1 MPKSKVRKK
10 AAYIP
15 PTNAGRGAMTPVKVA
30 GPSHPMYVAVMLGLM
45 LLGLAWLVVNYLAGD
60 TLGLIAQLA
69 GAEAA
74 TDAEANLRQLTN
86 FGIGFLLIVVGLLMT
101 MRWR

>member
-10 AAYIP
+10 TAYIP
-15 PTNAGRGAMTPVKVA
+15 PANAGRSATTPVKVA
-30 GPSHPMYVAVMLGLM
+30 GPSHPVYVAVMLGLM
-45 LLGLAWLVVNYLAGD
+45 LVGLAWLVVNYLAGD

-69 GAEAA
+69 GAEASTDPEA
-74 TDAEANLRQLTN
+74 TRQLTN
-86 FGIGFLLIVVGLLMT
+86 FGIGFMLIVIGLLMT